1 MVVQRIGGRP
11 SLTDLAYEAL
21 VEAIYDRTYPPGGP
35 VSIDE
40 LAGRLGISVT
50 PVREALVRAAS
61 QRLLT
66 RESNKGFSVAPLLTR
81 REFRHLIELRR
92 VLELHA
98 VSTGDLSPEDIGRLS
113 GELAQMRASGGRS
126 GYADVKEFTRADYDF
141 HAVLV
146 EASDNKFVVEAWNNL
161 HHVMHTYRI
170 YLDSGVFDSRDA
182 IAEHE
187 QIFEA
192 SRATDRA
199 SLITALR
206 DHLHATE
213 NRLASCFPATDESE

>member
-1 MVVQRIGGRP
+1 MALQRIGGRP

-61 QRLLT
+61 QGLLT

-81 REFRHLIELRR
+81 REYRQLIELRR
-92 VLELHA
+92 LLELHA
-98 VSTGDLSPEDIGRLS
+98 VSSADVSAEDISRLS
-113 GELAQMRASGGRS
+113 VALDRMRAAGGRS

-146 EASDNKFVVEAWNNL
+146 QASDNVFVVDAWNNL
-161 HHVMHTYRI
+161 HHVMHIYRI

-187 QIFEA
+187 RIFEA
-192 SRATDRA
+192 ARAGDRA
-199 SLITALR
+199 SLITSLR
-206 DHLHATE
+206 DHLDSTE
-213 NRLASCFPATDESE
+213 SRLATSFPTGGEE

>member
-61 QRLLT
+61 QGLLT

-98 VSTGDLSPEDIGRLS
+98 VSTANLSPDDIGRLS
-113 GELAQMRASGGRS
+113 AELARMRASGGRS
-126 GYADVKEFTRADYDF
+126 GYADVKEFTRSDYDF

-146 EASDNKFVVEAWNNL
+146 GTSDNAFVIEAWKNL
-161 HHVMHTYRI
+161 HHVMHIYRI
-170 YLDSGVFDSRDA
+170 YLDGGVFDARDA

-187 QIFEA
+187 LIFEA
-192 SRATDRA
+192 ARAGDRA
-199 SLITALR
+199 SLSTALR
-206 DHLHATE
+206 DHLDSTAD
-213 NRLASCFPATDESE
+213 RLASRFPATDEST

>member
-1 MVVQRIGGRP
+1 MAVQRIGGRP
-11 SLTDLAYEAL
+11 SLTDLAYDAL

-40 LAGRLGISVT
+40 LADRLGISVT

-81 REFRHLIELRR
+81 REYRHLIELRR

-98 VSTGDLSPEDIGRLS
+98 IATAELRSEDIGRLS
-113 GELAQMRASGGRS
+113 VALDRMRASGGS
-126 GYADVKEFTRADYDF
+126 TGYADVKEFTRADYEF
-141 HAVLV
+141 HAALV
-146 EASDNKFVVEAWNNL
+146 EACDNQFVVEAWNNL

-187 QIFEA
+187 PILEA
-192 SRATDRA
+192 ARAGDRA
-199 SLITALR
+199 ALTSSLR
-206 DHLHATE
+206 DHLGATE
-213 NRLASCFPATDESE
+213 NRLADRFPTTGDGV

>member
-1 MVVQRIGGRP
+1 MALERIGGRP

-61 QRLLT
+61 QGLLT

-81 REFRHLIELRR
+81 REYRQLIELRQL
-92 VLELHA
+92 LELHA
-98 VSTGDLSPEDIGRLS
+98 LS
-113 GELAQMRASGGRS
+113 GAEIGPDDVSRLAAALDRMRAAGARS
-126 GYADVKEFTRADYDF
+126 GYADVKEFIRADYDF

-146 EASDNKFVVEAWNNL
+146 EASDNMFVVEAWNNL
-161 HHVMHTYRI
+161 HHVMHIYRI

-182 IAEHE
+182 ISEHE
-187 QIFEA
+187 RIFEA
-192 SRATDRA
+192 ARAGDR
-199 SLITALR
+199 TALVR
-206 DHLHATE
+206 SLRGHLDATA
-213 NRLASCFPATDESE
+213 NRLATSFPSEGEE

>member
-1 MVVQRIGGRP
+1 MAVQRIGGRP

-40 LAGRLGISVT
+40 LAERLGISVT

-61 QRLLT
+61 ERLLT

-81 REFRHLIELRR
+81 RKYRHLIELRR
-92 VLELHA
+92 LLELHA
-98 VSTGDLSPEDIGRLS
+98 VSHADLRSEDIARLS
-113 GELAQMRASGGRS
+113 EALSRMRASGGGA
-126 GYADVKEFTRADYDF
+126 GYADVKEFTRADAAF
-141 HAVLV
+141 HATLV
-146 EASDNKFVVEAWNNL
+146 DASDNAFIIEAWDNL
-161 HHVMHTYRI
+161 HHFMHVHRI

-192 SRATDRA
+192 VDDRA

-206 DHLHATE
+206 AHIDATE
-213 NRLASCFPATDESE
+213 QRLAGSFPSVSEGE